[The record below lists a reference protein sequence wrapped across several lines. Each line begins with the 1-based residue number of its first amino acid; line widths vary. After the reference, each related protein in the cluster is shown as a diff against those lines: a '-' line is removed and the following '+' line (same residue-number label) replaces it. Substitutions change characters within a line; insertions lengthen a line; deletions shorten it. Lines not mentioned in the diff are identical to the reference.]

1 MLYALLLQLIGAWS
15 KTNSE
20 ASSLTSIP
28 MKGTSPGNPVW
39 PQALSGE
46 KPMRRPAFRW
56 VPKWIERW
64 ANWRNIIY
72 NILEIRFYATKHAI
86 SA

>member
-46 KPMRRPAFRW
+46 KPMGFKMEVEKTLDIPNSHD
-56 VPKWIERW
+56 IE
-64 ANWRNIIY
+64 
-72 NILEIRFYATKHAI
+72 KHPI
-86 SA
+86 PMF